1 MTNAFIKREEK
12 KKSVLSKIEGM
23 KDLLEENPTFEK
35 DQKKDIQKSISKE
48 EPIINNQ
55 FSTALKSSN
64 THDIFNLGKKA
75 VKVEMLERNYLIKNK
90 TVETLTRIAKI
101 KKVSRNEL
109 VIELIKIGIEEE
121 LGNISLDMNL
131 SYFSSK
137 IKKRKFNIRI
147 PALYDEKL
155 EKHKI
160 KLEKESLEE
169 IDLSKSEILDIMFDL
184 LLKRFD

>member
-1 MTNAFIKREEK
+1 MANAFMKREEK

-23 KDLLEENPTFEK
+23 KDLLEDNSDFEK
-35 DQKKDIQKSISKE
+35 EQKKDIQKSIPKE

-55 FSTALKSSN
+55 VSAALESSN

-75 VKVEMLERNYLIKNK
+75 IKVEMLERNYLIKNR
-90 TVETLTRIAKI
+90 TVEALTKIAKI

-121 LGNISLDMNL
+121 LENISLDMNL

-147 PALYDEKL
+147 PASYDEKL

-160 KLEKESLEE
+160 KLEKESPEE
-169 IDLSKSEILDIMFDL
+169 IDLSKSEVLDIMFDL